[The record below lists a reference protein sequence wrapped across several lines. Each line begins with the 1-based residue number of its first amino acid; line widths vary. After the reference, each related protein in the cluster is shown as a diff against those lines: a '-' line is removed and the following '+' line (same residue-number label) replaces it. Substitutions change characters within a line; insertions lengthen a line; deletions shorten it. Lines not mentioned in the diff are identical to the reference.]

1 MYQRSYQLPP
11 SPVACGRPPMVYHTW
26 PSPTNKNSIFS
37 QFILFHFSFFHFFK
51 AEIELDCLCGWK
63 RVCWSASE
71 YIFIRFTN
79 LFECLADVEVYQFN
93 QTWKQPQQRFHGLRF
108 RIPDGHEIC
117 LRLFCSIGC
126 KKKCF
131 FPPCLSCCPHRLR
144 EMPPPMRAKEFV
156 GLLERIIKISFLS
169 VRLAHSNRNCWNRPN
184 YFDLRRPYQQNKQT
198 NTWSDE
204 HILRERARRFQ
215 IDRPTDPSH
224 LREKPTGSIWPALE
238 RLAFRHAR
246 WWNFGSRL

>member
-1 MYQRSYQLPP
+1 MEVSLLIGIWIYIHKVHQPIWMFSRRGSTSVQSNMKTAATAVSRSPIP
-11 SPVACGRPPMVYHTW
+11 NSGW
-26 PSPTNKNSIFS
+26 P
-37 QFILFHFSFFHFFK
+37 
-51 AEIELDCLCGWK
+51 W
-63 RVCWSASE
+63 
-71 YIFIRFTN
+71 N
-79 LFECLADVEVYQFN
+79 LFAFVLFN
-93 QTWKQPQQRFHGLRF
+93 RVQ
-108 RIPDGHEIC
+108 
-117 LRLFCSIGC
+117 
-126 KKKCF
+126 KKMF

-215 IDRPTDPSH
+215 IDRPTDRPSH